1 MGRVTR
7 ITNYMDPVRTDG
19 RPATAEDYRDV
30 AAGLRAIRKYA
41 AAAHYEAK
49 AAALEKQR

>member
-19 RPATAEDYRDV
+19 KQATAEDYRDV
-30 AAGLRAIRKYA
+30 AAAMRALGKYA
-41 AAAHYEAK
+41 AAAQYDAK
-49 AAALEKQR
+49 AAAKEKKG